1 MITGTHCCTTEIVIK
16 LVEWLHLLWGYI
28 QESCLTWKNNSTSR
42 KCCTILLAAC
52 RCQSRTLCCALLS
65 NKINSQSHTLTHAA
79 HPGLR
84 RKQAVWLYPV
94 DEMHVSP
101 SPLKCV
107 IRLSW
112 QTWLSGLDER
122 ISQLQHLYTILNA
135 RQREIMRENYRH
147 SKCTLFYK
155 CVLPF
160 LT

>member
-101 SPLKCV
+101 LPSEVCHQVVLTDLAEWFGWVDKSV
-107 IRLSW
+107 
-112 QTWLSGLDER
+112 
-122 ISQLQHLYTILNA
+122 TITT
-135 RQREIMRENYRH
+135 RKQEIMRENYRH

-155 CVLPF
+155 CVSF
-160 LT
+160 SF

>member
-1 MITGTHCCTTEIVIK
+1 MYHSILEALNSFPLYIHLSSEWNDYRYSLLYHWIIVIK

-84 RKQAVWLYPV
+84 REQAVWLYPV

-101 SPLKCV
+101 LPSEVCHQVVLTDLVEWFGWVDKSVTTPVYYFKC
-107 IRLSW
+107 
-112 QTWLSGLDER
+112 
-122 ISQLQHLYTILNA
+122 
-135 RQREIMRENYRH
+135 
-147 SKCTLFYK
+147 
-155 CVLPF
+155 
-160 LT
+160 